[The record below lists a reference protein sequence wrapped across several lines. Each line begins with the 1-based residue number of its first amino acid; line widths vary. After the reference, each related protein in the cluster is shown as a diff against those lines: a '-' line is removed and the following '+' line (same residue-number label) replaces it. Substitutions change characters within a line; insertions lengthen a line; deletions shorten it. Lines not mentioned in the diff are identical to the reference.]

1 MMEQVC
7 TNVHTEF
14 YRIQE
19 LSQEDLELK
28 EKVILTHPNKFSE
41 NMKIVGGAP
50 LFFLYLFVHGHTCN
64 SIIYVSKHACTKI
77 SKG

>member
-1 MMEQVC
+1 MAKKMMEQVC

-41 NMKIVGGAP
+41 NMNKLLGEP
-50 LFFLYLFVHGHTCN
+50 HYFFCIFLCMAT
-64 SIIYVSKHACTKI
+64 HAI
-77 SKG
+77 Q

>member
-1 MMEQVC
+1 MAKKMMEQVC

-28 EKVILTHPNKFSE
+28 EKVILTHPNKFNE
-41 NMKIVGGAP
+41 NMNKLLGEP
-50 LFFLYLFVHGHTCN
+50 H
-64 SIIYVSKHACTKI
+64 
-77 SKG
+77 